1 VCLSSVSFCLNVPC
15 LVLMRLD
22 MRDMGAGGYEVMERI
37 LNICINYAN
46 DVSGPTKHGTAI
58 LAERL

>member
-1 VCLSSVSFCLNVPC
+1 
-15 LVLMRLD
+15 MRLD